1 MSRETR
7 RVPPTWDHPKH
18 RASTPVGNVQRYHPL
33 RREDMWFCDDA
44 THLMMYETCS
54 PGTPISPACD
64 TPESLARWL
73 ADNQAN
79 AWSGFTWTY
88 EQWLRKIED
97 DLKYLAEVTNDK
109 MHQESAKMPNEYDN
123 EDNDLAV
130 RLQTVEDELDA
141 LKSRPPQLY
150 FTDEQARM
158 LAATPAVSEE
168 IIRRVVAEYLRSSL
182 GGEALKKDIRSGRIF
197 DDLRRAVR
205 EGITNEM
212 LATMHATL
220 VEQVGKQLDV
230 AVERYFRAPGP
241 QSNQPAG
248 PGWLMLGQMTSSLVR
263 RVIQKG
269 LEK

>member
-1 MSRETR
+1 M
-7 RVPPTWDHPKH
+7 
-18 RASTPVGNVQRYHPL
+18 G
-33 RREDMWFCDDA
+33 
-44 THLMMYETCS
+44 
-54 PGTPISPACD
+54 
-64 TPESLARWL
+64 
-73 ADNQAN
+73 
-79 AWSGFTWTY
+79 
-88 EQWLRKIED
+88 
-97 DLKYLAEVTNDK
+97 
-109 MHQESAKMPNEYDN
+109 YDRDE

-130 RLQTVEDELDA
+130 RLQTIEDELDA

-158 LAATPAVSEE
+158 LAATPVVSEE

-182 GGEALKKDIRSGRIF
+182 GGELLKKDIQSGRIF
-197 DDLRRAVR
+197 DDIRRAVR

-212 LATMHATL
+212 LATVHATL

-230 AVERYFRAPGP
+230 AVERYFRSPGP
-241 QSNQPAG
+241 QPNQPAG